1 MLRRLML
8 GGALIMLLA
17 TSSLAARKPVGA
29 HCEFDRQCASSNCK
43 DGVCR
48 KGPHR
53 PLRRLP
59 AGAPCRRNMQ
69 CASGSCSGGA
79 PGARHCK

>member
-1 MLRRLML
+1 MLQRFML
-8 GGALIMLLA
+8 GGSLIILLA
-17 TSSLAARKPVGA
+17 TPSLARQPVGA
-29 HCEFDRQCASSNCK
+29 HCEWDRQCASRNCK

-59 AGAPCRRNMQ
+59 AGAPCKRNMQ
-69 CASGSCSGGA
+69 CASGSCAGA
-79 PGARHCK
+79 AGARKCK

>member
-8 GGALIMLLA
+8 GGTLIMLLA
-17 TSSLAARKPVGA
+17 TPSLAREPVGA
-29 HCEFDRQCASSNCK
+29 HCEFDRQCASRNCK

-48 KGPHR
+48 GGSHR
-53 PLRRLP
+53 PMRRLP
-59 AGAPCRRNMQ
+59 AGAPCRRDMQ
-69 CASGSCSGGA
+69 CASGSGSGGA